1 MVGDAANWAHV
12 ASAGALNARCYVA
25 TRDESCV
32 AFDLVAELTHLRLAT
47 SCNRVG
53 IMLVSSSA

>member
-12 ASAGALNARCYVA
+12 ASAGALYASCHVA

-53 IMLVSSSA
+53 VMLVSSGA